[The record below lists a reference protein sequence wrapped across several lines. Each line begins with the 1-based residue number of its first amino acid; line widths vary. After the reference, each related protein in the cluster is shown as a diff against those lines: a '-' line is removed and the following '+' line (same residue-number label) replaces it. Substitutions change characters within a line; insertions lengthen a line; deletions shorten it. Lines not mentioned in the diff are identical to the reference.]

1 MKRKSGRSAAV
12 YEPNLDRPAKRIQ
25 ATKACCRQG
34 IWIMGGGVKQILLV
48 LLIGILV
55 LLSAWA
61 EEEASGIKFKTSLS
75 AAASTNVYSATF
87 EDRGDINSGK
97 KPSSHGWFTGF
108 DLSGIKFSATLDS
121 QYYGAKLTLNG
132 PSRWVTTAPDYV
144 ALYHTLFKD
153 SYLYARF
160 KDVAYIQVGLFENR
174 RLNRLNTVVDEW
186 AYGYVIQPSDNSS
199 GNLGTL
205 KETDLIKNFNAE
217 FYAGPVTI
225 EFAPLIINSSDKQP
239 GGDNWLNLN
248 NSYDGTSMKFAGSLR
263 ISAPIMDLAK
273 VQLLTAM
280 DLDRKEESSSTE
292 TSPNKSKLNTLL
304 ALGGHISPLDN
315 LELASHLSYAFTS
328 DWDDWKEPEKGNGNS
343 INSDMYIAAD
353 LRGAWT
359 GFENIQ
365 LELHSKFTYGFLLGK
380 NDLEKEG
387 ANFLT
392 TWNALGGSYSISDSM
407 QVKLVATVNYSTRAL
422 RKEVWN
428 SLQFSIKPAFRY
440 YLAEKAYAQ
449 VGINYTITEGWGKD
463 STGKDYTG
471 TRVMNIAVPVSI
483 SVEL

>member
-1 MKRKSGRSAAV
+1 M
-12 YEPNLDRPAKRIQ
+12 
-25 ATKACCRQG
+25 
-34 IWIMGGGVKQILLV
+34 
-48 LLIGILV
+48 
-55 LLSAWA
+55 
-61 EEEASGIKFKTSLS
+61 
-75 AAASTNVYSATF
+75 
-87 EDRGDINSGK
+87 
-97 KPSSHGWFTGF
+97 
-108 DLSGIKFSATLDS
+108 
-121 QYYGAKLTLNG
+121 
-132 PSRWVTTAPDYV
+132 

-186 AYGYVIQPSDNSS
+186 AYGYVVQPSDNKS
-199 GNLGTL
+199 GNMGTL

-407 QVKLVATVNYSTRAL
+407 QVKLVATVNYSTRDL